1 MPGDYQ
7 IVKVHSKNHTNEAR
21 ICPSTLFI
29 SEKSEEDYKI
39 LIRALYYG
47 SNNLG
52 VLLEEKSITVN
63 EILKCPFH
71 FADNTK

>member
-1 MPGDYQ
+1 MLAEQ
-7 IVKVHSKNHTNEAR
+7 IVKAHFLKKCTNEAR

-39 LIRALYYG
+39 LIRALYYC

-52 VLLEEKSITVN
+52 VLLEAKWITVN

-71 FADNTK
+71 FTDNTK